1 MGKCPVC
8 KKGTLRKEEIEETM
22 FGVSLGTFQAEIC
35 DRCGESF
42 VDEDTML
49 EIEAEAKRRG
59 IWGLGQ
65 KITIGKSGNS
75 LVVRIPARLARFMG
89 IEAGN
94 EALIH
99 PEGEKKLIVEIT

>member
-8 KKGTLRKEEIEETM
+8 KKGTLKKGEIEEVM
-22 FGVSLGTFQAEIC
+22 FGVSLGRFQAEIC
-35 DRCGESF
+35 SHCGESF
-42 VDEDTML
+42 VDEDTMMK
-49 EIEAEAKRRG
+49 IEAKAKKRG

-89 IEAGN
+89 LEAGS
-94 EALIH
+94 EAVIQ
-99 PEGEKKLIVEIT
+99 PEGEKKLIVEIA